1 MQHHSLEEAAD
12 DSRGRKAVVKGN
24 PIIEPRWGGTESN
37 FGEIGFSGI
46 KPLKIND

>member
-1 MQHHSLEEAAD
+1 LDVQQVLSD
-12 DSRGRKAVVKGN
+12 DSRGCNAVVDGN
-24 PIIEPRWGGTESN
+24 PIIEPRGGGTESN